1 MAGKKKNNDM
11 AEGMEVSKTASI
23 IMTIV
28 FIILAVV
35 FLFPIVLV
43 LLNSFKSKLYI
54 SELPFAFPNG
64 ETFVGLSNYI
74 DGLAKTGFFKAAL
87 NSAIITVLS
96 VILIVVLTSMTAWW
110 LTRVK
115 SKFSSILYYLT

>member
-35 FLFPIVLV
+35 FLFPIDSLSDSPTLIFCGFQTQFYKNSPTFLPKTLDKPVKKCGASR
-43 LLNSFKSKLYI
+43 LLIK
-54 SELPFAFPNG
+54 
-64 ETFVGLSNYI
+64 
-74 DGLAKTGFFKAAL
+74 KALFTPA
-87 NSAIITVLS
+87 
-96 VILIVVLTSMTAWW
+96 
-110 LTRVK
+110 
-115 SKFSSILYYLT
+115 

>member
-35 FLFPIVLV
+35 FLFPIFKKHVHPPYCKLV
-43 LLNSFKSKLYI
+43 MCQSYNINRKKSI
-54 SELPFAFPNG
+54 Q
-64 ETFVGLSNYI
+64 
-74 DGLAKTGFFKAAL
+74 
-87 NSAIITVLS
+87 
-96 VILIVVLTSMTAWW
+96 ILCARCL
-110 LTRVK
+110 
-115 SKFSSILYYLT
+115 